1 MGRRWTWGSSFSG
14 TACAGVAAALLLGG
28 CSGGDRLD
36 NITGIGLTA
45 EQAGVSPCTGRCQT
59 DNPQRLEVADVQR
72 IIAQGAAEA
81 AARNRPAT
89 FVVTDRVGNILAAYR
104 MPGAPELINIT
115 SGIERRTGL
124 PVSGGVD
131 NVGIVPS
138 ELGALAKA
146 LTSMYF
152 SSEGNAFTSRTAGQI
167 IQENFNPGEG
177 STPGGPLFGVQISQL
192 PCSDISRR
200 FNGVGPDPGPHRSAI
215 GFAADPG
222 GLPLFKAGVTVGA
235 VGVIADGIYGVDKV
249 VVDNDLDTDPDGNID
264 EIIATAAT
272 FGFAA
277 PRDRRAD
284 VITVEG
290 KLLRFADVDFDDLVT
305 DPTTAPAFNPAGLI
319 AIRGYANAQVAAGTR
334 FGLAESGIRAADTVT
349 DAPGLAAA
357 DGFVIVNQNN
367 QNRFPA
373 IAGAGANG
381 LTQAEVEALLV
392 KSVELANRT
401 RSQVRQPL
409 GSPAGIHLVI
419 VDINGDIVGAARTR
433 DALVDAIDVNA
444 QKARSA
450 LFFSKNGGA
459 AKLQA
464 LPPAEY
470 LNAGPPVGTGPLAVL
485 PDPPILRREPIGQYA
500 DNFNDF
506 VGIAFGDNAF
516 STRAIGNI
524 ARPFYPDNVEG
535 NPTGPLST
543 GIGEWSIFST
553 GLELDLVYN
562 AIIRHLAF
570 VIGDLN
576 RDGVIDIVDDLPAG
590 ANDPLVG
597 AGCTGYNPITDILGG
612 SPAQTNEVTEIRN
625 GITLFAGGF
634 PIYRGGELIG
644 AIGLSG
650 DGLEQDDFLPFLAI
664 DQVGKELGAGSIN
677 NAPIPIRADQLT
689 PGGFDVNLRYVI
701 CPQTPFLDSDT
712 QEVCDGL

>member
-1 MGRRWTWGSSFSG
+1 LS
-14 TACAGVAAALLLGG
+14 
-28 CSGGDRLD
+28 
-36 NITGIGLTA
+36 
-45 EQAGVSPCTGRCQT
+45 
-59 DNPQRLEVADVQR
+59 
-72 IIAQGAAEA
+72 
-81 AARNRPAT
+81 
-89 FVVTDRVGNILAAYR
+89 
-104 MPGAPELINIT
+104 GAP
-115 SGIERRTGL
+115 
-124 PVSGGVD
+124 
-131 NVGIVPS
+131 
-138 ELGALAKA
+138 AKA

-200 FNGVGPDPGPHRSAI
+200 FNGVGPGPGPHRSAI

-249 VVDNDLDTDPDGNID
+249 VIDNDVDTDPDGNVD
-264 EIIATAAT
+264 ELIATAAT

-290 KLLRFADVDFDDLVT
+290 KTLRFADVDFDDLLTRDQLVAIQT
-305 DPTTAPAFNPAGLI
+305 PAFDPAGLI

-334 FGLAESGIRAADTVT
+334 FGLPESGIRQADAVV
-349 DAPGLAAA
+349 DAPGLRDV
-357 DGFVIVNQNN
+357 DGFVIVDQNN

-373 IAGAGANG
+373 RDGAGANG
-381 LTQAEVEALLV
+381 LTRAEVEALLV
-392 KSVELANRT
+392 KSVALANRT

-450 LFFSKNGGA
+450 LFLSKTGGA
-459 AKLQA
+459 PRLTA

-470 LNAGPPVGTGPLAVL
+470 VNVGPPAPGSVL
-485 PDPPILRREPIGQYA
+485 PDPPTLRREAIGQYA
-500 DNFNDF
+500 DNYRNFL
-506 VGIAFGDNAF
+506 GIEFGDNAF

-524 ARPFYPDNVEG
+524 ARPFYPDDVEG

-553 GLELDLVYN
+553 GLQLDLVYN

-570 VIGDLN
+570 VL
-576 RDGVIDIVDDLPAG
+576 GVAPTDLPAG
-590 ANDPLVG
+590 AADPLVG
-597 AGCTGYNPITDILGG
+597 AGCTGYSPITDILGG
-612 SPAQTNEVTEIRN
+612 APEQVNEIPEIRN

-677 NAPIPIRADQLT
+677 NAPIPIRADQLR

-701 CPQTPFLDSDT
+701 CPQTPFLDSDE
-712 QEVCDGL
+712 QGVCDGL

>member
-1 MGRRWTWGSSFSG
+1 MGRRWKASHSVSG
-14 TACAGVAAALLLGG
+14 VVAAGMLGVVLLAG
-28 CSGGDRLD
+28 CSGGDRPD
-36 NITGIGLTA
+36 NVTGIGLTPQ
-45 EQAGVSPCTGRCQT
+45 QAGKSPCAGRCQT
-59 DNPQRLEVADVQR
+59 DTPQRLEVADVQR
-72 IIAQGAAEA
+72 VIAQGVAEA
-81 AARNRPAT
+81 RALNRPAT

-104 MPGAPELINIT
+104 MPGAPPRIDIT
-115 SGIERRTGL
+115 SGIERRTGA

-167 IQENFNPGEG
+167 IQENFNAGEG

-200 FNGVGPDPGPHRSAI
+200 FNGVGPGPGPHRSAI

-222 GLPLFKAGVTVGA
+222 GLPLYKAGVTVGA
-235 VGVIADGIYGVDKV
+235 VGVIADGVYGVDKNV
-249 VVDNDLDTDPDGNID
+249 FDNDLDTDPNGNVD
-264 EIIATAAT
+264 ELIATAAT

-290 KLLRFADVDFDDLVT
+290 KALRFADVDFGNLDTFEQLKAGQT
-305 DPTTAPAFNPAGLI
+305 PAFDPAGLVSV
-319 AIRGYANAQVAAGTR
+319 RGYANAQVVAGTR
-334 FGLAESGIRAADTVT
+334 FGLPESGIRAADTVA

-357 DGFVIVNQNN
+357 DGFVIVNQAN

-373 IAGAGANG
+373 RAGAGANG
-381 LTQAEVEALLV
+381 LSKVEVERLLV

-450 LFFSKNGGA
+450 LFLSKTGSA
-459 AKLQA
+459 AKLTA

-470 LNAGPPVGTGPLAVL
+470 VNVGPPAQGSVL
-485 PDPPILRREPIGQYA
+485 PNPPTLRREPIGQYA
-500 DNFNDF
+500 DNYRNFLGIEFGD
-506 VGIAFGDNAF
+506 IAF
-516 STRAIGNI
+516 SSRAIGNI
-524 ARPFYPDNVEG
+524 SRPFYPDNVEG

-553 GLELDLVYN
+553 GLQLDLVNN
-562 AIIRHLAF
+562 AIVRHLAF
-570 VIGDLN
+570 VLGAAPT
-576 RDGVIDIVDDLPAG
+576 DLPAS
-590 ANDPLVG
+590 AADPLVG
-597 AGCTGYNPITDILGG
+597 TGCTGYNPISDILGG
-612 SPAQTNEVTEIRN
+612 AAERSNAVPEIRN

-634 PIYRGGELIG
+634 PIYRGNQLIG

-664 DQVGKELGAGSIN
+664 DQVGKESGANGIN
-677 NAPIPIRADQLT
+677 NAPIPIRADQLS
-689 PGGFDVNLRYVI
+689 PGNFGVNLRYVI
-701 CPQTPFLDSDT
+701 CPQSPFLDDPS
-712 QEVCDGL
+712 QQRVCDGL

>member
-1 MGRRWTWGSSFSG
+1 MGRRWRAGSSVFRELLPV
-14 TACAGVAAALLLGG
+14 TLAAVLLAG
-28 CSGGDRLD
+28 CSGGDRPD
-36 NITGIGLTA
+36 NVIGIGLTP
-45 EQAGVSPCTGRCQT
+45 EQGGRSPCAGRCQT
-59 DNPQRLEVADVQR
+59 DNPQRLEIADVQR
-72 IIAQGAAEA
+72 IIAQGVAEA
-81 AARNRPAT
+81 NALGRPAT

-104 MPGAPELINIT
+104 MAGAPELMTIT
-115 SGIERRTGL
+115 SGIERRTGA

-131 NVGIVPS
+131 NVGIVPA

-200 FNGVGPDPGPHRSAI
+200 FNGIGPDPGPHRSAI

-222 GLPLFKAGVTVGA
+222 GLPLYKAGVTVGA
-235 VGVIADGIYGVDKV
+235 VGVIADGIYGVDKI
-249 VVDNDLDTDPDGNID
+249 VVDNDLDTDPDGNVD
-264 EIIATAAT
+264 ELIAIAAT

-290 KLLRFADVDFDDLVT
+290 KTLRFADADFDNLRTRDQLVAAQT
-305 DPTTAPAFNPAGLI
+305 PAFDASGLI

-334 FGLAESGIRAADTVT
+334 FGLPESGIRQADAVT
-349 DAPGLAAA
+349 DAPGLLDA
-357 DGFVIVNQNN
+357 DGFVIVDQNN

-381 LTQAEVEALLV
+381 LTKAEVEALLV
-392 KSVELANRT
+392 KSVALANRT

-409 GSPAGIHLVI
+409 GSKAGIHLVI

-450 LFFSKNGGA
+450 LFLSKSGGA
-459 AKLQA
+459 PRLTA

-470 LNAGPPVGTGPLAVL
+470 INVGPPAPGSVL
-485 PDPPILRREPIGQYA
+485 PDPPTLRREAIGQYA
-500 DNFNDF
+500 DNYRNFL
-506 VGIAFGDNAF
+506 GIEFGDNAF

-543 GIGEWSIFST
+543 GIGEWSLFST
-553 GLELDLVYN
+553 GLQLDLVYN

-570 VIGDLN
+570 VLGAAPT
-576 RDGVIDIVDDLPAG
+576 DLPAG
-590 ANDPLVG
+590 AADPLVG
-597 AGCTGYNPITDILGG
+597 AGCTGYSPITDILGG
-612 SPAQTNEVTEIRN
+612 APEQVNEIPELRN

-664 DQVGKELGAGSIN
+664 DQVGKELGTGSIN
-677 NAPIPIRADQLT
+677 NAPIPIRADQLR
-689 PGGFDVNLRYVI
+689 PGGFDVFLRYVI
-701 CPQTPFLDSDT
+701 CPQTPFLDSNE
-712 QEVCDGL
+712 QGVCDGL

>member
-1 MGRRWTWGSSFSG
+1 MGRRWRAGSSVFRELLPV
-14 TACAGVAAALLLGG
+14 TLAAVVLTG
-28 CSGGDRLD
+28 CSGGDRPD
-36 NITGIGLTA
+36 NVTGIGLTP
-45 EQAGVSPCTGRCQT
+45 EQAGRSPCAGRCQT

-72 IIAQGAAEA
+72 IIAQGVAEA
-81 AARNRPAT
+81 NALGRPAT

-104 MPGAPELINIT
+104 MVGAPELMTIT
-115 SGIERRTGL
+115 SGIERRTGA

-131 NVGIVPS
+131 NVGIVPA

-200 FNGVGPDPGPHRSAI
+200 FNGIGPDPGPHRSAI

-222 GLPLFKAGVTVGA
+222 GLPLYKAGVTVGA
-235 VGVIADGIYGVDKV
+235 VGVIADGIYGVDKIV
-249 VVDNDLDTDPDGNID
+249 IDNDLDTDPDGNVD
-264 EIIATAAT
+264 ELIATAAT

-290 KLLRFADVDFDDLVT
+290 KTLRFADVDFDNLRTRDQLFAAQT
-305 DPTTAPAFNPAGLI
+305 PAFDASGLI

-334 FGLAESGIRAADTVT
+334 FGLAESGIRQADAVT
-349 DAPGLAAA
+349 DAPGLLDV
-357 DGFVIVNQNN
+357 DGFVIVDQNN

-381 LTQAEVEALLV
+381 LTKAEVEALLV
-392 KSVELANRT
+392 KSVALANRT

-450 LFFSKNGGA
+450 LFLSKTGGA
-459 AKLQA
+459 PRLTA

-470 LNAGPPVGTGPLAVL
+470 INVGPPAPGSVL
-485 PDPPILRREPIGQYA
+485 PDPPTLRRESIGQYA
-500 DNFNDF
+500 DNYRNFL
-506 VGIAFGDNAF
+506 GIEFGDNAF

-543 GIGEWSIFST
+543 GIGEWSLFST
-553 GLELDLVYN
+553 GLQLDLVYN

-570 VIGDLN
+570 VL
-576 RDGVIDIVDDLPAG
+576 GVAPTDLPAG
-590 ANDPLVG
+590 AADPLVG
-597 AGCTGYNPITDILGG
+597 AGCTGYSPITDILGG
-612 SPAQTNEVTEIRN
+612 APEQVNEIPELRN

-677 NAPIPIRADQLT
+677 NAPIPIRADQLR

-701 CPQTPFLDSDT
+701 CPQTPFLDSNE
-712 QEVCDGL
+712 QGVCDGL

>member
-1 MGRRWTWGSSFSG
+1 MGRRWRAGSSVFRELLPV
-14 TACAGVAAALLLGG
+14 TLVAVVLAG
-28 CSGGDRLD
+28 CSGGDRPD
-36 NITGIGLTA
+36 NVTGIGLTA
-45 EQAGVSPCTGRCQT
+45 EQAGRSPCAGRCQT

-72 IIAQGAAEA
+72 IIAQGVAEA
-81 AARNRPAT
+81 NALGRPAT

-104 MPGAPELINIT
+104 MAGAPELMTIT
-115 SGIERRTGL
+115 SGIERRTGA

-131 NVGIVPS
+131 NVGIVPA

-200 FNGVGPDPGPHRSAI
+200 FNGIGPDPGPHRSAI

-235 VGVIADGIYGVDKV
+235 VGVIADGIYGVDKIV
-249 VVDNDLDTDPDGNID
+249 IDNDLDSDPDGNVD
-264 EIIATAAT
+264 ELIAIAAT

-290 KLLRFADVDFDDLVT
+290 KTLRFADADFDNLLTFDQLRAAQT
-305 DPTTAPAFNPAGLI
+305 PAFDAAGLI

-334 FGLAESGIRAADTVT
+334 FGLPESGIRQADAVT
-349 DAPGLAAA
+349 DAPGLLDV
-357 DGFVIVNQNN
+357 DGFVIVDQNN

-381 LTQAEVEALLV
+381 LTKAEVEALLV
-392 KSVELANRT
+392 KSVALANRT

-450 LFFSKNGGA
+450 LFLSKSGGA
-459 AKLQA
+459 PRLTA

-470 LNAGPPVGTGPLAVL
+470 INVGPPAPGSVL
-485 PDPPILRREPIGQYA
+485 PDPPTLRREAIGQYA
-500 DNFNDF
+500 DNYRNFL
-506 VGIAFGDNAF
+506 GIEFGDNAF

-543 GIGEWSIFST
+543 GIGEWSLFST
-553 GLELDLVYN
+553 GLQLDLVYN

-570 VIGDLN
+570 VL
-576 RDGVIDIVDDLPAG
+576 GVAPTDLPAG

-597 AGCTGYNPITDILGG
+597 AGCTGYSPITDILGG
-612 SPAQTNEVTEIRN
+612 APEQVNEIPEIRN

-677 NAPIPIRADQLT
+677 NAPIPIRADQLR

-701 CPQTPFLDSDT
+701 CPQTPFLDSNE
-712 QEVCDGL
+712 QGVCDDL